1 MFKRIL
7 LPIDLSDRHNQAVDA
22 AGTLAGQNG
31 GEVVLIHVVEL
42 IPGIEMEEEKAFYH
56 RLEKTARSHLERL
69 GDRLKQSNVAWR
81 ARVFIGHR
89 VPEIIRH
96 AVEMKAD
103 LIVLTSPPI
112 DPNNLLAGMGSMSYK
127 IGLFSPCPVL
137 LVK

>member
-7 LPIDLSDRHNQAVDA
+7 LPIDLSDKHHQAVEIA
-22 AGTLAGQNG
+22 ANLAGPNG

-42 IPGIEMEEEKAFYH
+42 IAGIPIEEERAFYQ
-56 RLEKTARSHLERL
+56 RLEKTAKSHLERL

-81 ARVFIGHR
+81 AKVFIGHR

-96 AVEMKAD
+96 AEEMKAD
-103 LIVLTSPPI
+103 LIVLTSPPL

>member
-7 LPIDLSDRHNQAVDA
+7 LPIDLSDKHAKAVELA
-22 AGTLAGQNG
+22 ANLAGQNG

-42 IPGIEMEEEKAFYH
+42 IAGLPIEEERAFYQ
-56 RLEKTARSHLERL
+56 RLEKTAHAHLEKL
-69 GDRLKQSNVAWR
+69 GERFKQRSVAWR
-81 ARVFIGHR
+81 ARVFVGNR

-96 AVEMKAD
+96 AEEMKAD
-103 LIVLTSPPI
+103 LVVLTSPPV